1 MSTSGNDGKTNGM
14 QENLRKRSKKKGKVL
29 EIGGKLVKMQ
39 GKRFNNQG
47 KCWLQEKVEKLRK
60 ATKNE

>member
-1 MSTSGNDGKTNGM
+1 MERPMACRKIC
-14 QENLRKRSKKKGKVL
+14 ENEVKKKGKVL

>member
-1 MSTSGNDGKTNGM
+1 MKTEEMSTSGNDGKTNGM

-39 GKRFNNQG
+39 GNGLTTRGNVGCRKR
-47 KCWLQEKVEKLRK
+47 W
-60 ATKNE
+60 KN